1 MSPAGREPTSAD
13 AVADAEPSPAGPVG
27 LVLAAGAGTRL
38 GLGPKAL
45 VPVRGATLVEH
56 TACALLDGGC
66 AEVVVVTGA
75 GADQVDSVLAGVARV
90 RGVRNTRW
98 REGMGGSLRLGLE
111 TIGRGHDVLISPV
124 DRPGLRAEEVARV
137 IAAHRPGQITAA
149 AHRTGTGALRR
160 GHPVL
165 LAARW
170 TAPASAAAHADVG
183 ARDLLRA
190 QREIVALVDC
200 SDLDDGGDLDAPADL
215 WRLES

>member
-1 MSPAGREPTSAD
+1 MSAT
-13 AVADAEPSPAGPVG
+13 AGPVG
-27 LVLAAGAGTRL
+27 LVLAAGSGARL

-56 TACALLDGGC
+56 TARALLDGGC
-66 AEVVVVTGA
+66 TEVVVVTGA
-75 GADQVDSVLAGVARV
+75 GADQVDSALAGVT
-90 RGVRNTRW
+90 GVRCVLNPHW
-98 REGMGGSLRLGLE
+98 GEGMGGSLRRGLE
-111 TIGRGHDVLISPV
+111 AIGPGHDVLISPV

-137 IAAHRPGQITAA
+137 IAVHRPGAITAA
-149 AHRTGTGALRR
+149 AHRADTGVLRR

-165 LAARW
+165 LGARW
-170 TAPASAAAHADVG
+170 TAPATAAAHADVG

-190 QREIVALVDC
+190 QREIVQLVDC